1 MFSPGYDFDY
11 TWTFTQ
17 VHLIVC
23 IAFGVPALI
32 GYFRRWPRWIT
43 AAAGLVAIWGLAGS
57 LIVHQVL
64 RANRPMDLPT
74 AAFLPDGRGRVL
86 DMGAGS
92 GRSTLMVLLAR
103 PAARVTALDIYK
115 GTEYGIDDNTPDR
128 LLANAK
134 VAGVADR
141 VDVTVADMRR
151 MPFPDGSFDAAVSA
165 FAIDHLHKD
174 GIERALAEAS
184 RVLRRRGQFLL
195 MTLNDDGWIRLAF
208 PSIHGHG
215 YFGHAPDVAKWRDA
229 MTTAG
234 FNIVEVGTQPA
245 TLYLLAERK
254 AE

>member
-1 MFSPGYDFDY
+1 MFSPRYDFDY

-23 IAFGVPALI
+23 IAFAVPALI
-32 GYFRRWPRWIT
+32 GWFRRWPGWIP
-43 AAAGLVAIWGLAGS
+43 AALGLVAIWGLAGS
-57 LIVHQVL
+57 LIVHHVI

-74 AAFLPDGRGRVL
+74 AAFLPAGRGHVL

-115 GTEYGIDDNTPDR
+115 GKEFGIDDNTPDR

-141 VDVTVADMRR
+141 VEVTVADMRQ

-165 FAIDHLHKD
+165 FAIDHLRKD
-174 GIERALAEAS
+174 GVERALAETS
-184 RVLRRRGQFLL
+184 RVLRPHGQFLL
-195 MTLNDDGWIRLAF
+195 MTLNVDGWIRFAF

-215 YFGHAPDVAKWRDA
+215 YFGHSPDPERWREA
-229 MTTAG
+229 LSAAG
-234 FNIVEVGTQPA
+234 LDVVEEGTPPA
-245 TLYLLAERK
+245 TMYFLASKR
-254 AE
+254 

>member
-1 MFSPGYDFDY
+1 MFSPAYDFDY

-32 GYFRRWPRWIT
+32 GWFRRWPGWIT
-43 AAAGLVAIWGLAGS
+43 AAAALVAIWGLAGS
-57 LIVHQVL
+57 LIVHQVI

-92 GRSTLMVLLAR
+92 GRSTLMVVR
-103 PAARVTALDIYK
+103 PTALDIYK

-141 VDVTVADMRR
+141 VDVTVADMRQ
-151 MPFPDGSFDAAVSA
+151 MPFPDDSFDAAVSA
-165 FAIDHLHKD
+165 FAIDHLPKD
-174 GIERALAEAS
+174 GVERSLAETS
-184 RVLRRRGQFLL
+184 RVLRPHGQFLL
-195 MTLNDDGWIRLAF
+195 MTLNVDGWIRFAF

-229 MTTAG
+229 LTTAG
-234 FNIVEVGTQPA
+234 FNVVEVGTQPA

>member
-23 IAFGVPALI
+23 IAFGVPALT
-32 GYFRRWPRWIT
+32 GWFRRWPGWIT

-141 VDVTVADMRR
+141 VDVTVADMRQ

-165 FAIDHLHKD
+165 FAIDHLPKD
-174 GIERALAEAS
+174 SVERALAETS
-184 RVLRRRGQFLL
+184 RVLRPHGQFLL
-195 MTLNDDGWIRLAF
+195 MTLNVDGWIRFAF
-208 PSIHGHG
+208 PPIHGHG
-215 YFGHAPDVAKWRDA
+215 YFGHAPDPERLRRALSA
-229 MTTAG
+229 AG
-234 FNIVEVGTQPA
+234 LDVVEEGTPAA
-245 TLYLLAERK
+245 TLYFLASKR
-254 AE
+254 